1 MTFFHLAGGEHGR
14 TRDLWLA
21 GGVCRWCAG
30 PGRRSAGVAGS
41 EDRRTLRATDIDANE
56 GVWRLVGKGGVSAR
70 LAPPGPVPR
79 RLSLPVVHTSSFFLL
94 GRIMVPM
101 APCHLVACLSYFG
114 CRTLTSSSYGLVINF

>member
-79 RLSLPVVHTSSFFLL
+79 RLSLQWFMPPPFSF
-94 GRIMVPM
+94 
-101 APCHLVACLSYFG
+101 LVASWFPWRPATSLHASH
-114 CRTLTSSSYGLVINF
+114 TLADAP